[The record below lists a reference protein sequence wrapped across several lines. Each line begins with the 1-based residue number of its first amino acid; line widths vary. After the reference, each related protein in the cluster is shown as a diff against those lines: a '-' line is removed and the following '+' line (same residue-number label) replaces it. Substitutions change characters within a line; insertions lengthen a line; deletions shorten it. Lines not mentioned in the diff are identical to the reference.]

1 MIVYL
6 VGYLDNMA
14 LIAVRAMDRRNCAH
28 MYKDIVVGCASK
40 SQVPRMQLVGSA
52 RNASASANKNANEY
66 LRGKED
72 IRK

>member
-1 MIVYL
+1 
-6 VGYLDNMA
+6 
-14 LIAVRAMDRRNCAH
+14 